1 MVKHNN
7 VVPNGHFKK
16 HWQNYVKTWF
26 NQPAR
31 KTRRRIGSLFGSTLL
46 TIFISALSM
55 KSFVARQKKAVKIFP
70 RPTAGPLRP
79 VVHGQ
84 TLKYNM
90 KVRAGRG
97 FSLEELKAAGIPK
110 KLAPTIGIAVDHRRR
125 NRSLEGLQTN
135 IQRLKTYKAKLV
147 VFPRHA
153 RKLKAGDSAPEELAT
168 ATQVQGCFMPIALE
182 KPSVELVK
190 VTEEMKSFKAYDK
203 LRVERTNARH
213 VGARLKRAAE
223 AEKEEKK

>member
-31 KTRRRIGSLFGSTLL
+31 KTRRRI
-46 TIFISALSM
+46 
-55 KSFVARQKKAVKIFP
+55 ARQKKAVKIFP
-70 RPTAGPLRP
+70 RPTSGPLRP
-79 VVHGQ
+79 IVQCQ

-90 KVRAGRG
+90 KSRAGRG
-97 FSLEELKAAGIPK
+97 FTLEELKAAGIPK
-110 KLAPTIGIAVDHRRR
+110 KLAPTIGIAVDHRRK
-125 NRSLEGLQTN
+125 NRSLEGLQAN
-135 IQRLKTYKAKLV
+135 VQRLKTYKAKLV
-147 VFPRHA
+147 IFPR
-153 RKLKAGDSAPEELAT
+153 RAGDSAPEELTA
-168 ATQVQGCFMPIALE
+168 ATQVAGQYMPIVRE

-190 VTEEMKSFKAYDK
+190 VTDEMKSFKAYAK
-203 LRVERTNARH
+203 LRVERMNERQ
-213 VGARLKRAAE
+213 VGARLKKAAE

>member
-7 VVPNGHFKK
+7 VIPNAHFRK

-31 KTRRRIGSLFGSTLL
+31 KTRRRL
-46 TIFISALSM
+46 
-55 KSFVARQKKAVKIFP
+55 ARQKKAVKIFP

-79 VVHGQ
+79 IVHGQ

-97 FSLEELKAAGIPK
+97 FSLEELKAAGISK
-110 KLAPTIGIAVDHRRR
+110 KIAPTIGIAVDHRRK
-125 NRSLEGLQTN
+125 NRSLESLQGN
-135 IQRLKTYKAKLV
+135 VQRLKTYKAKLV
-147 VFPRHA
+147 VFPRRP
-153 RKLKAGDSAPEELAT
+153 RKVKAGDSAPEELAS
-168 ATQVQGCFMPIALE
+168 ATQVQGPYMPIVRE

-190 VTEEMKSFKAYDK
+190 VTEEMKSFKAYNK
-203 LRVERTNARH
+203 LRLERTNQRH
-213 VGARLKRAAE
+213 LGARLKRAAE
-223 AEKEEKK
+223 AEKDEKK